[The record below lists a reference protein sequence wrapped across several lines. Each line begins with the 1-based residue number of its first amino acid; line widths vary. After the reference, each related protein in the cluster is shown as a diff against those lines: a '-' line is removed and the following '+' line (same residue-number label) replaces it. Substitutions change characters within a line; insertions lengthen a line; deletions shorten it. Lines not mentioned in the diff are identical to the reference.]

1 MHNLAVLLCLDLF
14 CCEHGEH
21 KYVAVG
27 GGVFGAVHAVNHVG
41 GQVHRN
47 TRFQADSLVATGEIK
62 CSTEGLHDNR
72 MCGLV
77 VLKLLSG
84 KEIEGDD
91 VGMIALEQA

>member
-1 MHNLAVLLCLDLF
+1 M
-14 CCEHGEH
+14 
-21 KYVAVG
+21 
-27 GGVFGAVHAVNHVG
+27 
-41 GQVHRN
+41 HRN

-62 CSTEGLHDNR
+62 CSAEGLHDNR

-77 VLKLLSG
+77 VLKLLSR